1 MLNFNKFDDVSEILL
16 EYRLNV
22 PYLLCAVGNLQESAT
37 SNLSQQEEEGRAS
50 WARWDGCTA
59 NKLAER
65 AHICLS
71 LRCITTFASTLTC
84 WKLEPVL
91 WKNGLKMQLAS
102 KLAYCY
108 YIMQA
113 SDGFCKFQP
122 PRFWSKNLFHPILE
136 KQIVKNDGSTPNC
149 PESSRGVRIPLEN

>member
-1 MLNFNKFDDVSEILL
+1 MFDANKTTLGEWGVFCRQPTYFVGFKTLLMRTFAMLNFNKFDDVSEILL

-65 AHICLS
+65 AHICRS

-108 YIMQA
+108 YIM
-113 SDGFCKFQP
+113 
-122 PRFWSKNLFHPILE
+122 
-136 KQIVKNDGSTPNC
+136 
-149 PESSRGVRIPLEN
+149 